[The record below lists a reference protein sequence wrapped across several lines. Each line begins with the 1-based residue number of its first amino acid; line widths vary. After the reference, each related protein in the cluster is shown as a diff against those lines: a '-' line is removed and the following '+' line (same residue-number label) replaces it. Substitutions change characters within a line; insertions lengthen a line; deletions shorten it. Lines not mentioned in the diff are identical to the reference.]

1 MLFLQMVKRRS
12 MKDKDKGTKIE
23 LQNDEVFDVTP
34 QSSLV
39 HETSKVP
46 LSIIEYGSD
55 YIDERVVHQK
65 YYNSFNFSKLS
76 KRYET
81 LNVVLGI
88 TSANQGEGKTLV
100 ASNMAV
106 SLAQAYRQRTVL
118 IDLNIQNPQ
127 LHNIFGTSLEPGLA
141 EAFENRM
148 LKVSPT
154 LIEDLYLLSA
164 GNFKRYKPGIK
175 DTIPLREILFTLKAE
190 FDFIIVDMGAVLPF
204 EDFPIHFIN
213 EMDGL
218 IAVVDTQHTR
228 QEHLRKIF
236 KHIDENRFVGYILN
250 KVEDR

>member
-1 MLFLQMVKRRS
+1 
-12 MKDKDKGTKIE
+12 
-23 LQNDEVFDVTP
+23 
-34 QSSLV
+34 
-39 HETSKVP
+39 
-46 LSIIEYGSD
+46 
-55 YIDERVVHQK
+55 
-65 YYNSFNFSKLS
+65 
-76 KRYET
+76 
-81 LNVVLGI
+81 
-88 TSANQGEGKTLV
+88 
-100 ASNMAV
+100 
-106 SLAQAYRQRTVL
+106 
-118 IDLNIQNPQ
+118 
-127 LHNIFGTSLEPGLA
+127 
-141 EAFENRM
+141 M

-175 DTIPLREILFTLKAE
+175 DTMPLREILFTLKAE

>member
-1 MLFLQMVKRRS
+1 
-12 MKDKDKGTKIE
+12 MKDENKETKIE
-23 LQNDEVFDVTP
+23 LRNGETFDVTP

-46 LSIIEYGSD
+46 LSIIDYGSD
-55 YIDERVVHQK
+55 FIDERVVNQK

-76 KRYET
+76 KRYDT
-81 LNVVLGI
+81 LNVALGI

-118 IDLNIQNPQ
+118 IDLNFKNPQ
-127 LHNIFGTSLEPGLA
+127 LHKIFGTSLEPGLA
-141 EAFENRM
+141 EAFENRT

-154 LIEDLYLLSA
+154 SIEDLYLLSA
-164 GNFKRYKPGIK
+164 GDFQRYTPGIK
-175 DTIPLREILFTLKAE
+175 DTMPLREILFTLKAE
-190 FDFIIVDMGAVLPF
+190 FDFIIVDMSAVLPF

-218 IAVVDTQHTR
+218 IAVVDTQQTR

-250 KVEDR
+250 KMKDR